1 MSIISGAQRGKERR
15 VGYPHDH
22 FLDFPTK
29 APYPANAMMIDDHQ
43 TNASWERT
51 R

>member
-1 MSIISGAQRGKERR
+1 MSIISVAQRGKEHRM
-15 VGYPHDH
+15 GYPHDH

-29 APYPANAMMIDDHQ
+29 APYPANAMMIDDLQ
-43 TNASWERT
+43 TNISRERM